1 MTARDQLQVP
11 PPDAAQLQLEL
22 IPPAAMDQIA
32 SWLQL
37 DSDTQLS

>member
-1 MTARDQLQVP
+1 MTAKDQLQVP

-32 SWLQL
+32 SWHQL
-37 DSDTQLS
+37 DSETKIS